1 MGECAK
7 LDRHDIA
14 HSGII
19 VPQRRVCG
27 RLLHRCN
34 RYEKDVGHSP
44 LASVE
49 SDPTM
54 KTLLISYDLRV
65 PETSEDYKKL
75 IKYIKSFGTWAKPLY
90 SVWLVK
96 TDKTCAMVRDEIK
109 KETDSNDRT
118 LVIEVTG
125 ADWATTNV
133 DKEVTDWM
141 KKNL

>member
-1 MGECAK
+1 
-7 LDRHDIA
+7 
-14 HSGII
+14 
-19 VPQRRVCG
+19 
-27 RLLHRCN
+27 
-34 RYEKDVGHSP
+34 
-44 LASVE
+44 
-49 SDPTM
+49 M

-96 TDKTCAMVRDEIK
+96 TDKTCATVRDEIE

>member
-1 MGECAK
+1 
-7 LDRHDIA
+7 
-14 HSGII
+14 
-19 VPQRRVCG
+19 
-27 RLLHRCN
+27 
-34 RYEKDVGHSP
+34 
-44 LASVE
+44 
-49 SDPTM
+49 M

-96 TDKTCAMVRDEIK
+96 TDKACAMVRDEIK

-118 LVIEVTG
+118 LVMEVGT
-125 ADWATTNV
+125 DRATTSV